1 MTLLLD
7 TNVISELRRR
17 RASNGRLFA
26 WRDSVEGQ
34 LSYISVVTVIELE
47 FGALRAEHNRYPE
60 AVILRAWLSDNV
72 LKQYDGRI
80 LPIDTPVAIAYSKLQ
95 RKRTFPSNDALI
107 AATALVHDLTVVT
120 RNERDFQDSGVR
132 IFDPWTYSP

>member
-1 MTLLLD
+1 
-7 TNVISELRRR
+7 
-17 RASNGRLFA
+17 LFA